1 MEEKVYKSNKISL
14 DLLKEIKRLEFEY
27 GFYYPAV
34 KSDSIDIELARFINS
49 NPERPA
55 LKSLFVREQEGLYTF
70 GTKKT
75 NMKLEKGLLKV
86 RVGGGYLSIEE
97 FVDQYLPIEYEK
109 MGFGGFDEPVLQAP
123 ASPKRN
129 SSPGRGASPN
139 TRKSTQIR

>member
-1 MEEKVYKSNKISL
+1 MYC
-14 DLLKEIKRLEFEY
+14 
-27 GFYYPAV
+27 
-34 KSDSIDIELARFINS
+34 
-49 NPERPA
+49 
-55 LKSLFVREQEGLYTF
+55 F

-75 NMKLEKGLLKV
+75 NIKLEKGLLKV

-109 MGFGGFDEPVLQAP
+109 MGFGGFEEPVLQAP

-139 TRKSTQIR
+139 TRKSTQIRQSVSISNLKYNKY

>member
-1 MEEKVYKSNKISL
+1 MYKSNKISL

-27 GFYYPAV
+27 GFYYPGV
-34 KSDSIDIELARFINS
+34 KSDNIDVELARFINS

-55 LKSLFVREQEGLYTF
+55 LKSLFIREQEGVYSF

-75 NMKLEKGLLKV
+75 NIKIENGKLKV

-109 MGFGGFDEPVLQAP
+109 WGNGTFTMPVIQEQVA
-123 ASPKRN
+123 
-129 SSPGRGASPN
+129 
-139 TRKSTQIR
+139 